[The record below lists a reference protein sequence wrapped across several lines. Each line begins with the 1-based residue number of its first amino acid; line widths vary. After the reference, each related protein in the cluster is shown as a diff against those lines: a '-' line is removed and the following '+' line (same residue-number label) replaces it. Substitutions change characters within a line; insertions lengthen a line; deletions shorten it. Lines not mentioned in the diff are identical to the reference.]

1 MLDLVKGIFRN
12 TCKKTNKN
20 TQEVF
25 VTSSLKMSSKSKR
38 SFFFFFLVQVEK
50 CVLKNTDSLWLI
62 QPTLAEVGDGSLT
75 AT

>member
-25 VTSSLKMSSKSKR
+25 VTSSQKGVFYFL
-38 SFFFFFLVQVEK
+38 FFLVQVEK

>member
-12 TCKKTNKN
+12 TCKNKQKHTGSLCDIISEN
-20 TQEVF
+20 VF
-25 VTSSLKMSSKSKR
+25 KIKKE
-38 SFFFFFLVQVEK
+38 FFLFFLVQVEK